1 MKLMTT
7 YGAEPTVLKLS
18 DHAQQIFDSCN
29 DLTINEVY
37 DGKGDVLGYSIYGQ
51 IQTLCLT
58 AEEVEEVLDL
68 LPHNNH
74 Q

>member
-1 MKLMTT
+1 MKLMAT
-7 YGAEPTVLKLS
+7 YGQEPTALKLS
-18 DHAQQIFDSCN
+18 DHAQRIFDSCS

-51 IQTLCLT
+51 INTLCLT
-58 AEEVEEVLDL
+58 AQEVEEVLDL
-68 LPHNNH
+68 LPHEDH